1 MRTIIWAPIPGYE
14 KYEVSTE
21 GQVRSTSFGKTGKP
35 GIMKP
40 RMSKNYWIVKFSV
53 KGKYKIFR
61 IHQLVAM
68 AFLGHIPN
76 SNGLEVDHIDE
87 NKQNN
92 RLENLQLLTKRANIS
107 KAYALSRDL
116 PTGVTYDKSRNKF
129 RARIKINYIQKFLGR
144 YNTKEEASEAYQQAL
159 KELI

>member
-14 KYEVSTE
+14 KYEVSTD

-76 SNGLEVDHIDE
+76 SNGLEVDHINMDGLD
-87 NKQNN
+87 N
-92 RLENLQLLTKRANIS
+92 RRANLRICTHQENNLN
-107 KAYALSRDL
+107 K
-116 PTGVTYDKSRNKF
+116 KISRNNTSGYKGVSWDKWHKKW
-129 RARIKINYIQKFLGR
+129 RSYISVNGKMIRLG
-144 YNTKEEASEAYQQAL
+144 
-159 KELI
+159 